1 MKKCKFLL
9 VVAAVVVPTL
19 AVAQS
24 KSALS
29 IADNDSI
36 YVDGRSFKIIP
47 GNAKGDASAL
57 IRQLGARDLGPA
69 AIIFR
74 KGDKLYVAAD
84 PLNQQRYG
92 SDRRDYGSDRDES
105 ASPAQAERD
114 WREYQQSLRQN
125 RNRRDYGSDRYSAYG
140 SDRRDYGSDRRD
152 YGSDRDESASPAQA
166 ERDWQE
172 YQQSLRQSRNQRGS
186 SSDRRDYGS
195 DRYAGEPDQA
205 RVYVNDPDYAQY
217 RLRKVFDENWTTSDN
232 TTR

>member
-92 SDRRDYGSDRDES
+92 SDRRDYGSDRRDYGRDRDGS

-114 WREYQQSLRQN
+114 WGEYQQSLRLN
-125 RNRRDYGSDRYSAYG
+125 
-140 SDRRDYGSDRRD
+140 
-152 YGSDRDESASPAQA
+152 
-166 ERDWQE
+166 
-172 YQQSLRQSRNQRGS
+172 RNQR
-186 SSDRRDYGS
+186 DY
-195 DRYAGEPDQA
+195 
-205 RVYVNDPDYAQY
+205 
-217 RLRKVFDENWTTSDN
+217 
-232 TTR
+232 

>member
-84 PLNQQRYG
+84 PLNQPRYG

-114 WREYQQSLRQN
+114 WREHQQSLRPI
-125 RNRRDYGSDRYSAYG
+125 RNQ
-140 SDRRDYGSDRRD
+140 RDYGSDRRD

>member
-92 SDRRDYGSDRDES
+92 SDRRDYGSDR
-105 ASPAQAERD
+105 
-114 WREYQQSLRQN
+114 
-125 RNRRDYGSDRYSAYG
+125 
-140 SDRRDYGSDRRD
+140 RD

-166 ERDWQE
+166 ERDWRE